1 MTVDPHTIMAALL
14 GVLSRTPGGEPE
26 LSNHPHY
33 SRALAAGWVTREGGL
48 TQDGWNALGAYRQ
61 DRIWNAAATEHVTR
75 MGPLD
80 AEGLRRLVLEH
91 ASGLEAVRRLVAAG
105 EGEAAAHAHQEA
117 QMIKVRLAVQT
128 GVPVGEMEE
137 VAVMLRAMEL
147 ADRLEAA
154 GGLPWRLTAAQAAQ
168 ALLSS

>member
-1 MTVDPHTIMAALL
+1 MTLTQEHIMAALL
-14 GVLSRTPGGEPE
+14 GLLSRTPAGEPE
-26 LSNHPHY
+26 LANHPHY
-33 SRALAAGWVTREGGL
+33 PRALAAGWVTAEGGL
-48 TQDGWNALGAYRQ
+48 TQDGWYALGFYRQ

-105 EGEAAAHAHQEA
+105 QAEAAAQAQHEA

-128 GVPVGEMEE
+128 GVPVGQMDE

-147 ADRLEAA
+147 ADQLEST
-154 GGLPWRLTAAQAAQ
+154 GGLPWRLTAAEAAE